1 MNLQFSVGGAQPPT
15 EFFIFVHI
23 KTTTLDFT
31 GFSSLQGRSS
41 ITVGIGDDYHSFATN
56 RVW

>member
-41 ITVGIGDDYHSFATN
+41 ITVGIGDGFN
-56 RVW
+56 RISNDCIW